1 MSIVSPIFNA
11 HQLPFNSITQKIS
24 INTGQ
29 GLKQRLVDGMDQ
41 INIFLRKIL
50 EGGDDGGVAA
60 VRKAIDLYT
69 SCVNTAQI
77 DALGAQPMINLL
89 NSTGILRFVS
99 IMHAINDHLQ
109 ASA

>member
-1 MSIVSPIFNA
+1 
-11 HQLPFNSITQKIS
+11 
-24 INTGQ
+24 
-29 GLKQRLVDGMDQ
+29 MDQ

-89 NSTGILRFVS
+89 NNTGRLVLFQQHTNKNHVTFKPLHES
-99 IMHAINDHLQ
+99 Y
-109 ASA
+109 

>member
-1 MSIVSPIFNA
+1 
-11 HQLPFNSITQKIS
+11 
-24 INTGQ
+24 
-29 GLKQRLVDGMDQ
+29 MDQ

-69 SCVNTAQI
+69 SCVNTPLI

-89 NSTGILRFVS
+89 NNTGRSIPLRHNNNCQ
-99 IMHAINDHLQ
+99 IK
-109 ASA
+109 ASRYA

>member
-1 MSIVSPIFNA
+1 MA
-11 HQLPFNSITQKIS
+11 K
-24 INTGQ
+24 
-29 GLKQRLVDGMDQ
+29 DQ

-69 SCVNTAQI
+69 SCINKTLI

-89 NSTGILRFVS
+89 NNTGRS
-99 IMHAINDHLQ
+99 IPLFHNNNN
-109 ASA
+109 S

>member
-1 MSIVSPIFNA
+1 MSIVSPISNA
-11 HQLPFNSITQKIS
+11 HQLPFNSITQKVS

-29 GLKQRLVDGMDQ
+29 GLKQRLFAGMDQ

-69 SCVNTAQI
+69 SCVSTAQI

-89 NSTGILRFVS
+89 NSTGIL
-99 IMHAINDHLQ
+99 
-109 ASA
+109 